1 MFLVSRK
8 HNLCHGSWQIL
19 RLEPLLLF
27 IYFSFI
33 GTKRWEPRKGSL
45 WSRSLRISLDQRLY
59 FLSVDDKKESL
70 WDQGMVP
77 PQSQQIEF
85 HLIIHK
91 PTIRYVAMIVQLG
104 LCFGYV
110 SKFSPYTS
118 CIWFFF
124 NFFQASAFKIS
135 LRKLNSFIKIW

>member
-1 MFLVSRK
+1 MMFLVTRI
-8 HNLCHGSWQIL
+8 NLCHCSWQIL
-19 RLEPLLLF
+19 RLEPLL
-27 IYFSFI
+27 SFI
-33 GTKRWEPRKGSL
+33 IFLLLARSAESREKEASAQDRWESHLTRGFL
-45 WSRSLRISLDQRLY
+45 FSRLMML
-59 FLSVDDKKESL
+59 KESI